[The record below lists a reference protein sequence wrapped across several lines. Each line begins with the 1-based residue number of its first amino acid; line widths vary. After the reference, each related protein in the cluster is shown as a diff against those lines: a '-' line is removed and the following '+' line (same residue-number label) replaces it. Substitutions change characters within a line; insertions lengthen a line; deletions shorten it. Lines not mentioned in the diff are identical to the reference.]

1 MNLQNKHKFVVMS
14 AIKVPSKGAI
24 KALITPC
31 KGYYQS
37 THYAKAKNYL
47 ITL

>member
-1 MNLQNKHKFVVMS
+1 MS
-14 AIKVPSKGAI
+14 AIKVPSKGTI

-37 THYAKAKNYL
+37 THY
-47 ITL
+47 TL